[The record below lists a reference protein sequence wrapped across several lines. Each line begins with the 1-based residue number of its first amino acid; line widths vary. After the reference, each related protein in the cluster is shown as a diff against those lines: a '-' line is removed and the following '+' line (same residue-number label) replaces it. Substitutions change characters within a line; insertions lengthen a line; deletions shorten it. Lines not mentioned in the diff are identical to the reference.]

1 MRFLPSS
8 LRDQGT
14 RLLIPVLDLFV
25 RTGVS
30 PNTVTTTGF
39 LVTVSAG
46 VAFFHG
52 NLQVGGFLVLLG
64 GFFDV
69 VDGYVARRTDRVT
82 RFGSF
87 YDSTLDRVSE
97 VVVFLG
103 VFSLYNG
110 SEPNIGEPWMVYVVA
125 LAMAGSLLVSYT
137 RARAEAM
144 GIDCRV
150 GLMQR
155 AERVILLGAATLFFG
170 SWQAGL
176 VLTWVMFAMAIL
188 TNLTALYRVYWV
200 FRHTRAQPATLRGVP
215 HPGGPGQPANRS
227 Y

>member
-1 MRFLPSS
+1 MKFLPSD
-8 LRDQGT
+8 LREQGT
-14 RLLIPVLDLFV
+14 RLLVPVLDLFV
-25 RTGVS
+25 RSGMS
-30 PNTVTTTGF
+30 PNAVTTFGF

-46 VAFFHG
+46 VAYFFG
-52 NLQVGGFLVLLG
+52 SLQVGGLLVLLG

-69 VDGYVARRTDRVT
+69 VDGYVARATDRVT

-110 SEPNIGEPWMVYVVA
+110 NEPNIGEPWMVYVVA

-137 RARAEAM
+137 RARAEGM

-155 AERVILLGAATLFFG
+155 AERVLLLGIATLFFG
-170 SWQAGL
+170 SWRAGL
-176 VLTWVMFAMAIL
+176 VLTWVMFAMAVL
-188 TNLTALYRVYWV
+188 TNLTALYRIYWV
-200 FRHTRAQPATLRGVP
+200 YRHTRARPAAAP
-215 HPGGPGQPANRS
+215 SAPAPRRAGTPAKR
-227 Y
+227 

>member
-1 MRFLPSS
+1 MRFLPSN

-14 RLLIPVLDLFV
+14 RLLVPVLDLFV
-25 RTGVS
+25 RSGLS
-30 PNTVTTTGF
+30 PNAVTTVGF

-46 VAFFHG
+46 VAFFYG
-52 NLQVGGFLVLLG
+52 SLQLGGLLVLIG

-103 VFSLYNG
+103 VFSLYLG
-110 SEPNIGEPWMVYVVA
+110 TEPNIGEPWMVYVVA

-150 GLMQR
+150 GMMQR
-155 AERVILLGAATLFFG
+155 AERVLLLGVATLFFG
-170 SWQAGL
+170 SWRAGL

-200 FRHTRAQPATLRGVP
+200 YRHTRSLPAARPRAATSSGS
-215 HPGGPGQPANRS
+215 GQPANRA